1 MPFGS
6 SMCKQIESFSLC
18 LHCMGEESSCHLH
31 YKVITFKKMK
41 NFEKTEGLARKR
53 ISYIKLRK
61 YLQYITDFEALFSEM
76 I

>member
-1 MPFGS
+1 
-6 SMCKQIESFSLC
+6 
-18 LHCMGEESSCHLH
+18 
-31 YKVITFKKMK
+31 MK